1 MSVTFVRAKRY
12 RHRAEECMQ
21 SAAISQTPGTG
32 ETQLLIAQHYLLLAE
47 LEKRKT
53 SSQTGD
59 GEPVA
64 LLNAYRAWIGLRS
77 GGARMTPA

>member
-21 SAAISQTPGTG
+21 NAAVSQTPGTG

-53 SSQTGD
+53 SGQTGGD
-59 GEPVA
+59 PMA
-64 LLNAYRAWIGLRS
+64 LLNAYRAWTGPRS
-77 GGARMTPA
+77 AAHA